1 MRSVINVFISSS
13 SLFREYLLF
22 NWSFYKLIVFVI
34 HLHCV
39 FLVEFFVAD
48 PDSGA
53 VLSATSGLS
62 H

>member
-13 SLFREYLLF
+13 SLFREYLF
-22 NWSFYKLIVFVI
+22 DWSFYKLIVFVI

-48 PDSGA
+48 PESGA
-53 VLSATSGLS
+53 VLSATSGMS